1 MLTTTPLKDNEQ
13 KIKFNKIYEE
23 HEEVHRKQFEKW
35 NKTLEEHNKKTDE
48 ILNKIFKWLE
58 AEENDQNFGNW
69 FLSFQISVFG
79 TTDFC
84 HCPENQPKYTFQNF
98 LVKIQKNLKKCKH

>member
-13 KIKFNKIYEE
+13 QIEFNKIYEE
-23 HEEVHRKQFEKW
+23 HEEVHRKQFNKW

-48 ILNKIFKWLE
+48 IFNKCFKKIE
-58 AEENDQNFGNW
+58 AEESDQNFGNW

-84 HCPENQPKYTFQNF
+84 YCPENIYIYEFSGKKSQKTWRR
-98 LVKIQKNLKKCKH
+98 KNL